1 MCCFWPAREPIH
13 TGRQMQARACAPA
26 SRDPPEVNMQTQA
39 PAEHRYLA
47 PEAMLFG
54 GLSYG
59 EVVTV
64 RTLYALEYESEWVCV
79 CITL

>member
-1 MCCFWPAREPIH
+1 MHAE
-13 TGRQMQARACAPA
+13 RQMQARACAPP
-26 SRDPPEVNMQTQA
+26 SRDPPAVNMQTQA
-39 PAEHRYLA
+39 PAERGYLA
-47 PEAMLFG
+47 PEAVLFG
-54 GLSYG
+54 GLSLAV